1 MSAMKKAPIDLAIDA
16 VGSLTDLAKRLEADP
31 QVLVNWRKR
40 GIPAERVL
48 EVEKATIEPGSDVP
62 KVTRHQ
68 LRPDLYPE
76 EAKAA

>member
-1 MSAMKKAPIDLAIDA
+1 MKTPAIDKAIAA
-16 VGSLTDLAKRLEADP
+16 VGSLTKLAARMKVDP

-48 EVEKATIEPGSDVP
+48 EVERATVMLEGELP
-62 KVTRHQ
+62 KVGRHE

-76 EAKAA
+76 EARAA